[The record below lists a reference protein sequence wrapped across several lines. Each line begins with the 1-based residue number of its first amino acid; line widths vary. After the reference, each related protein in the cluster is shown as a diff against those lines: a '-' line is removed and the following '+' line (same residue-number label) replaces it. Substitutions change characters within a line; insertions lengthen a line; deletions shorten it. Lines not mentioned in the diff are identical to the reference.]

1 MSIVHPL
8 LFTLLAGSLSACRFR
23 FTSSPMVTYISMSR
37 RRKSICGTEVTTI
50 KCEVNMWSYSGLGGC
65 NCHLQ
70 VGVGVDVRRDVGEGV
85 DDGAGALLVFGLPL
99 G

>member
-1 MSIVHPL
+1 M
-8 LFTLLAGSLSACRFR
+8 R
-23 FTSSPMVTYISMSR
+23 
-37 RRKSICGTEVTTI
+37 
-50 KCEVNMWSYSGLGGC
+50 SYSGLGGC